1 MPYGRSRNTLFA
13 YGSAYLALRLGARLF
28 DDPHYAWAAAAV
40 LGNMKKFQDPDGHIP
55 AALNSHEWLRRDWD
69 IYINNPDYNAYA
81 AACLLMAERLGVP
94 SDKGQAPGPETADL
108 GPLLVCRRHDGYFAC
123 STTGEFAPY
132 SSPFFCDTR

>member
-1 MPYGRSRNTLFA
+1 
-13 YGSAYLALRLGARLF
+13 
-28 DDPHYAWAAAAV
+28 
-40 LGNMKKFQDPDGHIP
+40 MKKFQDPDGHIP

-132 SSPFFCDTR
+132 SSPFFCDTRYAGLVPLLFDDGQTLKNFDEN